1 MSIQEIMSLGGSK
14 ISANVNFEDL
24 KAFADYLI
32 QKTKEEVEESI
43 LAKKKET
50 FVKPKDACKQ
60 LQVDRSTLWRW
71 AKTGY
76 LIPAEV
82 GGKRL
87 YKQSEIDIILRK
99 LFNPNPGV
107 KDSVRYPVRYLSF
120 ELSRCP
126 LVRYPGTILTT
137 LNDI

>member
-60 LQVDRSTLWRW
+60 LQVDQVRDRRLARAGT
-71 AKTGY
+71 AD
-76 LIPAEV
+76 
-82 GGKRL
+82 KRDL
-87 YKQSEIDIILRK
+87 
-99 LFNPNPGV
+99 
-107 KDSVRYPVRYLSF
+107 
-120 ELSRCP
+120 LSR
-126 LVRYPGTILTT
+126 LRIQGNMLQNRMTRHIAKRHIL
-137 LNDI
+137 

>member
-1 MSIQEIMSLGGSK
+1 MSIQEIMSPGGSK

-99 LFNPNPGV
+99 
-107 KDSVRYPVRYLSF
+107 
-120 ELSRCP
+120 
-126 LVRYPGTILTT
+126 
-137 LNDI
+137 

>member
-71 AKTGY
+71 VKTGY
-76 LIPAEV
+76 LILAEV

-99 LFNPNPGV
+99 
-107 KDSVRYPVRYLSF
+107 
-120 ELSRCP
+120 
-126 LVRYPGTILTT
+126 
-137 LNDI
+137 